1 VLVGG
6 NIMSICP
13 LCNGLRNVA
22 VYCSH
27 CQKQMEDKGKVTD
40 YFDDYSPYMDIDMMK
55 LVDGYPK
62 TLIRHECVH
71 LFYCPHC
78 RQEEVRFIKE

>member
-1 VLVGG
+1 M
-6 NIMSICP
+6 NICP

-22 VYCSH
+22 VHCSH
-27 CQKQMEDKGKVTD
+27 CQKQMVDQGKITD

-71 LFYCPHC
+71 LFYCLHC